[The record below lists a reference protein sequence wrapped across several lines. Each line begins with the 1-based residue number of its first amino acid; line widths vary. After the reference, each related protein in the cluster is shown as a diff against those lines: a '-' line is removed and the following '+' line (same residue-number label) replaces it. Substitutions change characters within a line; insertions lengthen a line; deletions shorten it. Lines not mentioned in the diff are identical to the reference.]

1 MADVI
6 PDLLADYAAECKDWT
21 FLAGEHWRQK
31 RWGRALDLLGKAIQR
46 VFCYIPLVRC
56 FKRLSLRRAGS
67 S

>member
-31 RWGRALDLLGKAIQR
+31 RWDRALDLLGKAIQR
-46 VFCYIPLVRC
+46 AYINSYCYRSE
-56 FKRLSLRRAGS
+56 KQRRHGA
-67 S
+67 